1 MYIDQHPCTQTGVRQ
16 LRPVLALLWF
26 FIFRD
31 GCHWCIYSA
40 HRCHK
45 QYFQEAMPQ
54 KQLTDFFSGVAEG
67 SSLSQNSNPVKTH
80 RSLYFVVSPRPIRSR
95 KRKLSIDDITQMT
108 LDAGQRRIG
117 TQRCNKCEMVYD
129 IDCMRDKK
137 AHNEYHNR
145 FTATSW
151 FRVTFAQIDNWK
163 NELCFAVVEGGYI
176 FNIKAS
182 AKCALKKRLEKVV
195 LECVNKELGY
205 TPDLADV
212 WDKTGLREAWVFI
225 SDTEMEY
232 PFIGGILLVDALKKA
247 RRLLNQVSD
256 RSRVSQD
263 AENESCDQRAVE
275 VHGNLMGVNR
285 VWVHPCVR
293 RKGIAFRLVER
304 ARAHFL
310 GYGILPRERVA
321 FSEPTIDGLA
331 FASKYSKEVLVYGF
345 DDVLRA

>member
-1 MYIDQHPCTQTGVRQ
+1 
-16 LRPVLALLWF
+16 
-26 FIFRD
+26 
-31 GCHWCIYSA
+31 
-40 HRCHK
+40 
-45 QYFQEAMPQ
+45 
-54 KQLTDFFSGVAEG
+54 
-67 SSLSQNSNPVKTH
+67 
-80 RSLYFVVSPRPIRSR
+80 
-95 KRKLSIDDITQMT
+95 
-108 LDAGQRRIG
+108 
-117 TQRCNKCEMVYD
+117 MVYD
-129 IDCMRDKK
+129 IDCMRDKR

-145 FTATSW
+145 FATTSW
-151 FRVTFAQIDNWK
+151 FRVTFTQIDNWK
-163 NELCFAVVEGGYI
+163 KELCFAVVEGGYI

-182 AKCALKKRLEKVV
+182 AKCALKKRLEK
-195 LECVNKELGY
+195 
-205 TPDLADV
+205 
-212 WDKTGLREAWVFI
+212 
-225 SDTEMEY
+225 
-232 PFIGGILLVDALKKA
+232 
-247 RRLLNQVSD
+247 VSD

-285 VWVHPCVR
+285 MWVHPCVR